1 MEYFQGRLL
10 VEIVWP
16 LLLFL
21 ILFLVRLR
29 GLKKNHHECR
39 RIFFLVLFIHCIGNI
54 LQVISRRRQCPQQ
67 DSSHSY
73 RISSALITIPV
84 TSLCGLSQAGFS
96 NTTNLCKFRGK
107 KRQSSR
113 KYFIFILASP
123 NWLEI
128 WKIHWRKT
136 LIQKKK
142 SKLWKMLF
150 KIFCS

>member
-73 RISSALITIPV
+73 RISSALLTIPV
-84 TSLCGLSQAGFS
+84 IILCGLNPAESS
-96 NTTNLCKFRGK
+96 NTTNLCKFWRERK
-107 KRQSSR
+107 KQSSR

-128 WKIHWRKT
+128 WKIH
-136 LIQKKK
+136 
-142 SKLWKMLF
+142 
-150 KIFCS
+150 

>member
-16 LLLFL
+16 LLLFI

-29 GLKKNHHECR
+29 GLKKNHNECR
-39 RIFFLVLFIHCIGNI
+39 RMFSGSVLVFIVNIF
-54 LQVISRRRQCPQQ
+54 QVISRRRQCPQQ
-67 DSSHSY
+67 DSFHSY
-73 RISSALITIPV
+73 RISSAPSTIPV
-84 TSLCGLSQAGFS
+84 TVRCGLNPAGYN
-96 NTTNLCKFRGK
+96 NTTNLCEFQKI
-107 KRQSSR
+107 STR
-113 KYFIFILASP
+113 KYFYFILASP

-142 SKLWKMLF
+142 SKLWKMLC

>member
-1 MEYFQGRLL
+1 MEYVQGRLL

-16 LLLFL
+16 LLLFI

-29 GLKKNHHECR
+29 GLKKNHNECR
-39 RIFFLVLFIHCIGNI
+39 SLFSCFLLQFWSFIRNI

-67 DSSHSY
+67 DSFHSY
-73 RISSALITIPV
+73 RISSALLTIPV
-84 TSLCGLSQAGFS
+84 TTRSGLSPAGYN
-96 NTTNLCKFRGK
+96 NTTNLCELQKITIN
-107 KRQSSR
+107 SDV
-113 KYFIFILASP
+113 YIFLASQ

>member
-73 RISSALITIPV
+73 RISSALLTIPV
-84 TSLCGLSQAGFS
+84 TSLCGPSQAGSS
-96 NTTNLCKFRGK
+96 NTTNLCKFSGK
-107 KRQSSR
+107 KYKHLGDILFSFQRHQIGWR
-113 KYFIFILASP
+113 FGKFIGG
-123 NWLEI
+123 
-128 WKIHWRKT
+128 
-136 LIQKKK
+136 
-142 SKLWKMLF
+142 KL
-150 KIFCS
+150 